1 MTQQKLSLFQS
12 LNSSPSRA
20 VGMGEVVRY
29 IHYDNDVKQKTESYR
44 QMASVLGKAKADEE
58 VKRRLVPACSVGVLF
73 DGNGRGAANVLG
85 FTGLALVDIDH
96 VVSEELR
103 VKSEESQDRRPEG
116 ESQFATAINAIR
128 QKIIDDPHTLLCYV
142 TIGGTGFRILY
153 RYQRAAY
160 NTNEDNAAEDSSL
173 FILHFHGLQPSSK
186 ATDTM
191 LNWWG
196 MSTTRSVLT
205 IRGCADWP
213 TILMCM

>member
-1 MTQQKLSLFQS
+1 MIQQKLSLFQS
-12 LNSSPSRA
+12 LNSSPSCA
-20 VGMGEVVRY
+20 VGIEEMVRL

-44 QMASVLGKAKADEE
+44 QMESVLGKAKADEE
-58 VKRRLVPACSVGVLF
+58 VKRRLMPACSVGVLF

-103 VKSEESQDRRPEG
+103 VKSEE
-116 ESQFATAINAIR
+116 FATAINAIR

-142 TIGGTGFRILY
+142 TIGGNGFRILY
-153 RYQRAAY
+153 RYQRAAC
-160 NTNEDNAAEDSSL
+160 NTIEDNAAANSSL

-205 IRGCADWP
+205 IRDCADWP